1 MENTTQKPNTDKVI
15 DVRDDEIK
23 KLREENEQLRKENDK
38 LREENEQVKADL
50 KLQTSLYKF
59 ECEQNRSLNN
69 RIEAIKHI
77 LEI

>member
-1 MENTTQKPNTDKVI
+1 MEDEKKNVI
-15 DVRDDEIK
+15 DVRDEEIK
-23 KLREENEQLRKENDK
+23 RLTEENDK
-38 LREENEQVKADL
+38 LRKENEQLNADL

-59 ECEQNRSLNN
+59 ETEQNRSLNN

>member
-1 MENTTQKPNTDKVI
+1 MEDEKKNIQDEKKNVI
-15 DVRDDEIK
+15 DVRDEEIK
-23 KLREENEQLRKENDK
+23 RLTEENDK
-38 LREENEQVKADL
+38 LRKENEQLKADL

-59 ECEQNRSLNN
+59 ETEQNRSLHN